1 MIWLWGSRWSDGLC
15 ICGHA
20 AEIHDSSAHE
30 VGVPHWGS
38 CESRTCPCR
47 QFEHEDVSGFTL
59 VERTIDEYE
68 ESVA

>member
-15 ICGHA
+15 ICGHN
-20 AEIHDSSAHE
+20 AEAHDSSAHE
-30 VGVPHWGS
+30 EGAAHWGA

-47 QFEHEDVSGFTL
+47 QFEHEDSTDYTL
-59 VERTIDEYE
+59 VWRTIDEYE